1 MNANP
6 MEEQIGRL
14 VGNLLAGG
22 GEIFL
27 PGVGSLY
34 TERQGARRL
43 NLRTVLPPSRTVAFT
58 SQQRGVSLVDEIARV
73 MREAGGYENPE
84 AEAQAV
90 YDRWIARVH
99 RADLLTVEGVGEL
112 KFKNFIPDEAFDLR
126 LNPQGREPVRIRV
139 QRRFDWPLW
148 VGIAAIGIAAVY
160 GGREFLLL
168 YPEASETPE
177 AAAVTEIP
185 VAPDSLGIVEAPDAS
200 VGVPPAVQPVAGE
213 FAAQAGS
220 AAPETPAAAPEP
232 ETAETHRAEEQGAP
246 MALLSG
252 RHYVVLGVFSTEEN
266 ARRAVR
272 ETEARESAL
281 RCRIYRFGG
290 KFMVS
295 PFSSDDAGACAQFI
309 RVQDGRFP
317 DMWTYTAR

>member
-1 MNANP
+1 MNGNP

-14 VGNLLAGG
+14 IGNLLAGG
-22 GEIFL
+22 GEVFL

-43 NLRTVLPPSRTVAFT
+43 NRRSVLPPSRTVAFT
-58 SQQRGVSLVDEIARV
+58 SQQQGVSLVDEIARV
-73 MREAGGYENPE
+73 MREDGGYENPE

-99 RADLLTVEGVGEL
+99 RANLLTVEGVGEL
-112 KFKNFIPDEAFDLR
+112 KFKNFILDEAFDLR
-126 LNPQGREPVRIRV
+126 LNPQGHEPVRIRV

-148 VGIAAIGIAAVY
+148 VGVAAIGIAVVY

-213 FAAQAGS
+213 SAAQAGS
-220 AAPETPAAAPEP
+220 AVPETSAAAPEP

-272 ETEARESAL
+272 ETVAKESAF

-295 PFSSDDAGACAQFI
+295 PFSSDDAGVCAQFI
-309 RVQDGRFP
+309 RAQGGRFP

>member
-1 MNANP
+1 MSNYP
-6 MEEQIGRL
+6 MVDEVNRL
-14 VGNLLAGG
+14 VGNLLAAGSG
-22 GEIFL
+22 VFL
-27 PGVGSLY
+27 PGVGSLFV
-34 TERQGARRL
+34 ERRGARRL
-43 NLRTVLPPSRTVAFT
+43 SKRSVQPPCRVVSFS
-58 SQQRGVSLVDEIARV
+58 SQQQGVSLADELARTLHCDA
-73 MREAGGYENPE
+73 AG
-84 AEAQAV
+84 AQDV
-90 YDRWIARVH
+90 YDRWLSRTREGDV
-99 RADLLTVEGVGEL
+99 LTIEGVGVL
-112 KFKNFIPDEAFDLR
+112 KFKNFTLAPAFDRL
-126 LNPQGREPVRIRV
+126 LNPQGHEPVRITPA
-139 QRRFDWPLW
+139 RRLDWALW

-168 YPEASETPE
+168 YPEAPE

-185 VAPDSLGIVEAPDAS
+185 AASDSFGTVEAPDAL
-200 VGVPPAVQPVAGE
+200 VEAPPTERSVAGE
-213 FAAQAGS
+213 SAAQAGG
-220 AAPETPAAAPEP
+220 AASGASVPDAAPEP
-232 ETAETHRAEEQGAP
+232 EIAETHPAQEQDVP
-246 MALLSG
+246 TALLSG

-272 ETEARESAL
+272 ETEAKESAL

>member
-1 MNANP
+1 MVDEVN
-6 MEEQIGRL
+6 RL
-14 VGNLLAGG
+14 VGNLLAAGSG
-22 GEIFL
+22 VFL
-27 PGVGSLY
+27 PGVGSLFV
-34 TERQGARRL
+34 ERRGARRL
-43 NLRTVLPPSRTVAFT
+43 SKRSVQPPCRVVSFS
-58 SQQRGVSLVDEIARV
+58 SQQQGVSLADELARTLHCDA
-73 MREAGGYENPE
+73 AG
-84 AEAQAV
+84 AQDV
-90 YDRWIARVH
+90 YDRWLSRTREGDV
-99 RADLLTVEGVGEL
+99 LTIEGVGVL
-112 KFKNFIPDEAFDLR
+112 KFKNFTLAPAFDRL
-126 LNPQGREPVRIRV
+126 LNPQGHEPVRIKPA
-139 QRRFDWPLW
+139 RRLDWALW

-168 YPEASETPE
+168 YPEAPE

-185 VAPDSLGIVEAPDAS
+185 AASDSFGTVEAPDAL
-200 VGVPPAVQPVAGE
+200 VEAPPTERSVAGVS
-213 FAAQAGS
+213 AAQAGG
-220 AAPETPAAAPEP
+220 AASGASVPDAAPEP
-232 ETAETHRAEEQGAP
+232 EIAETHPAQEQDVP
-246 MALLSG
+246 TALLSG

-272 ETEARESAL
+272 ETEAKESAL

>member
-43 NLRTVLPPSRTVAFT
+43 NRRTVLPPSRTVAFT

-126 LNPQGREPVRIRV
+126 LNPQGREPVRVRV
-139 QRRFDWPLW
+139 QRRFDNYISKL
-148 VGIAAIGIAAVY
+148 
-160 GGREFLLL
+160 F
-168 YPEASETPE
+168 
-177 AAAVTEIP
+177 
-185 VAPDSLGIVEAPDAS
+185 
-200 VGVPPAVQPVAGE
+200 PPAYGFVEDHSNEVLPQKAPLHAHPRHHLKLQYLYIRIILFPKHSSQP
-213 FAAQAGS
+213 F
-220 AAPETPAAAPEP
+220 
-232 ETAETHRAEEQGAP
+232 
-246 MALLSG
+246 L
-252 RHYVVLGVFSTEEN
+252 
-266 ARRAVR
+266 
-272 ETEARESAL
+272 
-281 RCRIYRFGG
+281 
-290 KFMVS
+290 
-295 PFSSDDAGACAQFI
+295 
-309 RVQDGRFP
+309 
-317 DMWTYTAR
+317 

>member
-43 NLRTVLPPSRTVAFT
+43 NRRTVLPPSRTVAFT

-126 LNPQGREPVRIRV
+126 LNPQGREPVRVRV

-168 YPEASETPE
+168 YPEAPE

-185 VAPDSLGIVEAPDAS
+185 AASDSFETVEAPDAL
-200 VGVPPAVQPVAGE
+200 VEAPPTERSVAGVS
-213 FAAQAGS
+213 AAQAGG
-220 AAPETPAAAPEP
+220 AASGASVPDAAPEP
-232 ETAETHRAEEQGAP
+232 EIAETHPAQEQEP
-246 MALLSG
+246 
-252 RHYVVLGVFSTEEN
+252 
-266 ARRAVR
+266 
-272 ETEARESAL
+272 
-281 RCRIYRFGG
+281 
-290 KFMVS
+290 K
-295 PFSSDDAGACAQFI
+295 
-309 RVQDGRFP
+309 
-317 DMWTYTAR
+317 

>member
-43 NLRTVLPPSRTVAFT
+43 NRRTVLPPSRTVAFT

-126 LNPQGREPVRIRV
+126 LNPHGFVCSVVSTGRC
-139 QRRFDWPLW
+139 
-148 VGIAAIGIAAVY
+148 
-160 GGREFLLL
+160 
-168 YPEASETPE
+168 
-177 AAAVTEIP
+177 
-185 VAPDSLGIVEAPDAS
+185 
-200 VGVPPAVQPVAGE
+200 
-213 FAAQAGS
+213 GS
-220 AAPETPAAAPEP
+220 ASRQSGLRRS
-232 ETAETHRAEEQGAP
+232 TAGG
-246 MALLSG
+246 S
-252 RHYVVLGVFSTEEN
+252 SCCSI
-266 ARRAVR
+266 RRR
-272 ETEARESAL
+272 RK
-281 RCRIYRFGG
+281 RR
-290 KFMVS
+290 
-295 PFSSDDAGACAQFI
+295 P
-309 RVQDGRFP
+309 
-317 DMWTYTAR
+317 

>member
-43 NLRTVLPPSRTVAFT
+43 NRRTVLPPSRTVAFT

-126 LNPQGREPVRIRV
+126 LNPQGREPVRVRV

-168 YPEASETPE
+168 YPEAPE
-177 AAAVTEIP
+177 AAAM
-185 VAPDSLGIVEAPDAS
+185 AP
-200 VGVPPAVQPVAGE
+200 
-213 FAAQAGS
+213 
-220 AAPETPAAAPEP
+220 
-232 ETAETHRAEEQGAP
+232 P
-246 MALLSG
+246 MA
-252 RHYVVLGVFSTEEN
+252 
-266 ARRAVR
+266 AV
-272 ETEARESAL
+272 
-281 RCRIYRFGG
+281 
-290 KFMVS
+290 M
-295 PFSSDDAGACAQFI
+295 
-309 RVQDGRFP
+309 
-317 DMWTYTAR
+317 

>member
-43 NLRTVLPPSRTVAFT
+43 NRRTVLPPSRTVAFT

-126 LNPQGREPVRIRV
+126 LNPQGREPVRVRV

-168 YPEASETPE
+168 YPEAPE
-177 AAAVTEIP
+177 APGAPCGRPRPGSRRSVAGFTVSGGNSWFRPSRRTMPEP
-185 VAPDSLGIVEAPDAS
+185 VRSSSACRT
-200 VGVPPAVQPVAGE
+200 GVSPTCGPTPPADGP
-213 FAAQAGS
+213 
-220 AAPETPAAAPEP
+220 
-232 ETAETHRAEEQGAP
+232 
-246 MALLSG
+246 
-252 RHYVVLGVFSTEEN
+252 
-266 ARRAVR
+266 
-272 ETEARESAL
+272 
-281 RCRIYRFGG
+281 CRVDNPG
-290 KFMVS
+290 
-295 PFSSDDAGACAQFI
+295 D
-309 RVQDGRFP
+309 
-317 DMWTYTAR
+317 

>member
-43 NLRTVLPPSRTVAFT
+43 NRRTVLPPSRTVAFT

-99 RADLLTVEGVGEL
+99 RVDLLTVEGVGEL

-126 LNPQGREPVRIRV
+126 LNPQGREPVRVRV

-168 YPEASETPE
+168 YPEAPE

-185 VAPDSLGIVEAPDAS
+185 AASDS
-200 VGVPPAVQPVAGE
+200 
-213 FAAQAGS
+213 
-220 AAPETPAAAPEP
+220 
-232 ETAETHRAEEQGAP
+232 
-246 MALLSG
+246 
-252 RHYVVLGVFSTEEN
+252 
-266 ARRAVR
+266 
-272 ETEARESAL
+272 
-281 RCRIYRFGG
+281 FGT
-290 KFMVS
+290 V
-295 PFSSDDAGACAQFI
+295 
-309 RVQDGRFP
+309 
-317 DMWTYTAR
+317 

>member
-43 NLRTVLPPSRTVAFT
+43 NRRTVLPPSRTVAFT

-99 RADLLTVEGVGEL
+99 RVDLLTVEGVGEL

-126 LNPQGREPVRIRV
+126 LNPQGANPCEFVCSV
-139 QRRFDWPLW
+139 
-148 VGIAAIGIAAVY
+148 VST
-160 GGREFLLL
+160 GRC
-168 YPEASETPE
+168 
-177 AAAVTEIP
+177 
-185 VAPDSLGIVEAPDAS
+185 
-200 VGVPPAVQPVAGE
+200 
-213 FAAQAGS
+213 GS
-220 AAPETPAAAPEP
+220 AS
-232 ETAETHRAEEQGAP
+232 RQSGLRRS
-246 MALLSG
+246 MAGGS
-252 RHYVVLGVFSTEEN
+252 SCCSI
-266 ARRAVR
+266 RRR
-272 ETEARESAL
+272 RK
-281 RCRIYRFGG
+281 RR
-290 KFMVS
+290 
-295 PFSSDDAGACAQFI
+295 P
-309 RVQDGRFP
+309 
-317 DMWTYTAR
+317 

>member
-43 NLRTVLPPSRTVAFT
+43 NRRTVLPPSRTVAFT

-73 MREAGGYENPE
+73 MREAGGYEKPE

-126 LNPQGREPVRIRV
+126 LNPQGPN
-139 QRRFDWPLW
+139 P
-148 VGIAAIGIAAVY
+148 
-160 GGREFLLL
+160 GRLLF
-168 YPEASETPE
+168 
-177 AAAVTEIP
+177 
-185 VAPDSLGIVEAPDAS
+185 SLVSTGRC
-200 VGVPPAVQPVAGE
+200 
-213 FAAQAGS
+213 GS
-220 AAPETPAAAPEP
+220 AS
-232 ETAETHRAEEQGAP
+232 RQSGLRRS
-246 MALLSG
+246 MAGGS
-252 RHYVVLGVFSTEEN
+252 SCCSI
-266 ARRAVR
+266 RRR
-272 ETEARESAL
+272 RK
-281 RCRIYRFGG
+281 RR
-290 KFMVS
+290 
-295 PFSSDDAGACAQFI
+295 P
-309 RVQDGRFP
+309 
-317 DMWTYTAR
+317 

>member
-43 NLRTVLPPSRTVAFT
+43 NRRTVLPPSRTVAFT

-126 LNPQGREPVRIRV
+126 LNPQGREPVRVRV

-168 YPEASETPE
+168 YPEAPE
-177 AAAVTEIP
+177 AA
-185 VAPDSLGIVEAPDAS
+185 
-200 VGVPPAVQPVAGE
+200 GE
-213 FAAQAGS
+213 SAAQAGG
-220 AAPETPAAAPEP
+220 AASGASVPDAAPEP
-232 ETAETHRAEEQGAP
+232 EIAETHPAQEQDVP
-246 MALLSG
+246 TALLSG

-272 ETEARESAL
+272 ETEAKESAL
-281 RCRIYRFGG
+281 RCWIYRFGG